1 MRISDWSSD
10 VCSSDLGAG
19 RGQGPTGPAGARRTR
34 GRPGRPSRRRRQ
46 PRRGIGERGP
56 MISRFF
62 IDRPVFASVLSIV
75 IVLAGLMA
83 MRALPI
89 AQYPEILPPEVV
101 VSADY
106 PGDSA
111 EVIATTVAAPLAQ
124 PITGFR
130 TLLTLPPSSPHTG

>member
-56 MISRFF
+56 MINRFF

-89 AQYPEILPPEVV
+89 AQYPEILPPAVV
-101 VSADY
+101 VSAEY
-106 PGDSA
+106 PGARA
-111 EVIATTVAAPLAQ
+111 EDLAPTVAAPLEQQ
-124 PITGFR
+124 PNGDRKST
-130 TLLTLPPSSPHTG
+130 